1 MSKNGIW
8 LRTEYKRA
16 ALMLPFVLKR
26 AMILTAVCLA
36 VGGIIAFCAGRF
48 RDTKGEEPKLRIGYT
63 ATDNVLTELA
73 VSYVRDMESIR
84 SLCLLEP
91 VGEQEGKKRLAEGGL
106 SALIVL
112 PEDVVDEILS
122 GRNAPAKLY
131 LPKRDARVL
140 SGGGFETVSEMLFE
154 ELAAAGMGMLQT
166 AQAEIYASSTLL
178 RELMAG
184 REEDAD
190 SAFLQAMYDDI
201 NRFNLGVVT
210 TREDLFQTKNL
221 SPTGNDTYAVYYGSA
236 LFTIY
241 AMLAGLFLGDF
252 CKRSKFRQR
261 MAAKR
266 IGVGFVGQLVDRCLA
281 GSLLMFVVTAL
292 PFLLFA
298 IPQVRAVLS
307 PELTLA
313 GGAGLILI
321 TLFLTSY
328 NMMIYQMVE
337 KRESAVVVS
346 GILAL
351 LQAYMAGC
359 LIPSVLLPRA
369 VAKIGELLPAAFL
382 KKGFTLLF
390 TGERKDFTHMAAGLV
405 IWALLLFLL
414 TIACMYAG
422 ERDMAADKI
431 RHRHFMA
438 GVHVPAIGM
447 VLLRRTLHKKS
458 IWLFVGMFIVLS
470 AFIVRAEKNAASQID
485 VAVYDASGN
494 YQELLEAYDGLIC
507 FNIYESREQVMDA
520 VQRGSAECGYVLPEN
535 LGESLVS
542 RRANKSVTVYQD
554 ADAIAVPIVNEVL
567 FERIF
572 CQVSL
577 EWYADYVLQ
586 NETIREY
593 GVHQA
598 ALRKKVEECFDR
610 ELAAGTTFRL
620 EIERIGTENLA
631 DRSDSGN
638 KVVYPIALS
647 FVIVAALCALQGCV
661 TAVVDI
667 RNRRFYKRNRVV
679 MSALTIA
686 LPALTGVLCL
696 GAAIVVLY
704 MFKI

>member
-1 MSKNGIW
+1 
-8 LRTEYKRA
+8 
-16 ALMLPFVLKR
+16 
-26 AMILTAVCLA
+26 
-36 VGGIIAFCAGRF
+36 
-48 RDTKGEEPKLRIGYT
+48 
-63 ATDNVLTELA
+63 
-73 VSYVRDMESIR
+73 
-84 SLCLLEP
+84 
-91 VGEQEGKKRLAEGGL
+91 
-106 SALIVL
+106 
-112 PEDVVDEILS
+112 
-122 GRNAPAKLY
+122 
-131 LPKRDARVL
+131 
-140 SGGGFETVSEMLFE
+140 
-154 ELAAAGMGMLQT
+154 
-166 AQAEIYASSTLL
+166 
-178 RELMAG
+178 
-184 REEDAD
+184 
-190 SAFLQAMYDDI
+190 
-201 NRFNLGVVT
+201 
-210 TREDLFQTKNL
+210 
-221 SPTGNDTYAVYYGSA
+221 
-236 LFTIY
+236 
-241 AMLAGLFLGDF
+241 
-252 CKRSKFRQR
+252 
-261 MAAKR
+261 
-266 IGVGFVGQLVDRCLA
+266 
-281 GSLLMFVVTAL
+281 
-292 PFLLFA
+292 
-298 IPQVRAVLS
+298 
-307 PELTLA
+307 
-313 GGAGLILI
+313 
-321 TLFLTSY
+321 
-328 NMMIYQMVE
+328 
-337 KRESAVVVS
+337 
-346 GILAL
+346 
-351 LQAYMAGC
+351 
-359 LIPSVLLPRA
+359 
-369 VAKIGELLPAAFL
+369 
-382 KKGFTLLF
+382 
-390 TGERKDFTHMAAGLV
+390 
-405 IWALLLFLL
+405 
-414 TIACMYAG
+414 MYAG

-438 GVHVPAIGM
+438 GAHVPAIGM

-661 TAVVDI
+661 TAVADI

-696 GAAIVVLY
+696 GAAIAVLY